1 MMPHSVHSASSLED
15 ESGDPLQ
22 GSLAGLS
29 LTDTHETGEVESEP
43 SRFNP
48 FEAFLPPA
56 PETGPLEDNSGA
68 SNPFAP
74 LLTTSTR
81 ERGLVQSIE
90 DLTQDVIP
98 QHLDGLQQPRRF
110 TLDETDALYAQGRK
124 FQEKWGVSEE
134 AFLNWKSL
142 LSGFIEF
149 PAVMLLNPSPWD
161 HVQQFYEMVDR
172 SSTLSWLRN
181 MFAETQLG
189 LNDVIIFDMFPML
202 RDDLRDDVLKRMG
215 PAKLEELAR
224 ESFALTR
231 ASLELIRPRV
241 LISCQCCTNPRNER
255 WGFFCDVL
263 ARQLCS
269 SVEWAKSGQVQRV
282 DVSGHRMHVVRG
294 MHPQYVV
301 QREPNL
307 ERVLAGLFMRVFEPF
322 GAWQSRRMAA
332 QQGLQYAGAV
342 LSGQVVQLR
351 RLIQLYRQLCGQA
364 AGSGVEGPVAVE
376 RAEELGTQLAE
387 WERGSSDGAA

>member
-1 MMPHSVHSASSLED
+1 MPHSVHSASSLGD

-29 LTDTHETGEVESEP
+29 LTDTHETGKVESEP
-43 SRFNP
+43 SGFNP
-48 FEAFLPPA
+48 FKAFPSPA
-56 PETGPLEDNSGA
+56 PETGPPKDNA
-68 SNPFAP
+68 LNPFAP
-74 LLTTSTR
+74 YLTTSTR
-81 ERGLVQSIE
+81 ERDLVQSVE

-98 QHLDGLQQPRRF
+98 QHLDRLQQPRRF
-110 TLDETDALYAQGRK
+110 TLDETDALYAQGRE
-124 FQEKWGVSEE
+124 FQEKWGVLEE

-142 LSGFIEF
+142 LSGFIEY

-161 HVQQFYEMVDR
+161 HLVFHEMVDR
-172 SSTLSWLRN
+172 SPTLSWVQETLAR
-181 MFAETQLG
+181 TQLG
-189 LNDVIIFDMFPML
+189 LNNVIIFDTFPML
-202 RDDLRDDVLKRMG
+202 WEDVLERMG
-215 PAKLEELAR
+215 PAKQEKLVR

-255 WGFFCDVL
+255 WGFFSDVL

-269 SVEWAKSGQVQRV
+269 SVEWAKSGKVQGV
-282 DVSGHRMHVVRG
+282 DVSGHQMHVVLG
-294 MHPQYVV
+294 MHPLFVV

-307 ERVLAGLFMRVFEPF
+307 ESMLAGLFMRVFKPF
-322 GAWQSRRMAA
+322 GAWQPRRMAT
-332 QQGLQYAGAV
+332 QQGLQDAGAL
-342 LSGQVVQLR
+342 LSGQVVQLQ

-387 WERGSSDGAA
+387 WERGSSGAA